1 MNLCESVLDRYPE
14 LTPVLIGLSAV
25 AVFVIALVVTTAI
38 LSRSSSPLCRDCARN
53 VHRRHGVRG
62 CPDPLCECRIRDSD
76 GEVAR

>member
-25 AVFVIALVVTTAI
+25 AVVLVAVVVGIAAI
-38 LSRSSSPLCRDCARN
+38 TRAPSPLCKDCARN

-76 GEVAR
+76 GEM